1 MLEHTTKATPYKG
14 PSFPL
19 QTVLELACAAQR
31 VNKEYV
37 KSLEAVYADGDII
50 NGKIMYYKYP
60 NRQLME
66 AVLGEDKAKYSPDY
80 PKPALLCTNL
90 DDRELAENIQKYYR
104 RLAFAAIQG
113 DNEFQTEVNSLL
125 NSESVPLNKFGF
137 IACLPSVFKR
147 DYANKQIEKRVGTL
161 DVEFLGNI
169 GTEVIDKDCEV
180 IESKRSKNYD
190 AWNITAIIDNK
201 MVSWFSKSDLKIG
214 NCVLVKG
221 KVKDHSAHWKYNNPV
236 TRLNY
241 VKAAQ

>member
-1 MLEHTTKATPYKG
+1 MLEQFTKVTPYNG

-31 VNKEYV
+31 VNKEYI

-50 NGKIMYYKYP
+50 NGKVMYYKYP

-66 AVLGEDKAKYSPDY
+66 SVLGEDKTKYSPEY

-90 DDRELAENIQKYYR
+90 DDKELADNIQKYYK

-125 NSESVPLNKFGF
+125 NSETVPLNKFGF
-137 IACLPSVFKR
+137 IACLPSVYKR
-147 DYANKQIEKRVGTL
+147 DYASRQIEKRVGTL
-161 DVEFLGNI
+161 DVDFLGNI
-169 GTEVIDKDCEV
+169 GTEVFDKDCEV
-180 IESKRSKNYD
+180 IESKRSKNFD

-201 MVSWFSKSDLKIG
+201 MVSWFSKADLKIG
-214 NCVLVKG
+214 DCVVVKA
-221 KVKDHSAHWKYNNPV
+221 KVKEHSAHWKYENPV